1 MFFPV
6 IFFKFLTNA
15 VDNTGN
21 MSTWKIRYNC
31 LVQKAIYDQH
41 VDQINPLEFKGNY
54 SAASNEV
61 GTLAVDGWAVTFGT
75 ARRGLGGTGV
85 PITVLLY
92 IGPLPCSFNVPIKRK
107 VFPCLI

>member
-1 MFFPV
+1 ME
-6 IFFKFLTNA
+6 
-15 VDNTGN
+15 NTG
-21 MSTWKIRYNC
+21 YNC

-41 VDQINPLEFKGNY
+41 VDQINPLELKGNY

-61 GTLAVDGWAVTFGT
+61 GILAVDGWAVTFGT
-75 ARRGLGGTGV
+75 ARSGLGGAGV

-107 VFPCLI
+107 VFPCLFFVCLVTINEHWKQITSCTSATW